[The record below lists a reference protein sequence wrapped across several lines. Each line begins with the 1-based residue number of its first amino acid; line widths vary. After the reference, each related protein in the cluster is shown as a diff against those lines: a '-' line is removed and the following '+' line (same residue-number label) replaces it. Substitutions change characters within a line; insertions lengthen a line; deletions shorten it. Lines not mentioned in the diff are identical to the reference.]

1 MGRNTGPDESTKVQ
15 RREKIDELMD
25 VVNPPNGGVISGMT
39 KRLGFSN
46 GRQVEVDNMPKDSR
60 RKGRL

>member
-1 MGRNTGPDESTKVQ
+1 MGRNTGPDESTPKQ
-15 RREKIDELMD
+15 RRDAVDELVK
-25 VVNPPNGGVISGMT
+25 VVNPDGISSAMT